1 MLHLLSPQSAPSST
15 ERKERQPCATV
26 GEEPGEGERTAS
38 ARTGGETSLSS
49 TTRTGREQRNLSS
62 RRSGGVAGSGAR
74 SLAAVGG
81 DPVSCRYVAVL
92 LRITKQP
99 NVSWIRSMVREPT
112 LQGTGRRFWS
122 PTPIPFSPTPL
133 PGRATHAGT
142 AFSRAMP

>member
-1 MLHLLSPQSAPSST
+1 MRSIRPVPSARSNPFMCSICYPLNPHRPRLREKRDNLVRLL
-15 ERKERQPCATV
+15 ERSLVREREPRQLELVERQACQAQ
-26 GEEPGEGERTAS
+26 PGLVE
-38 ARTGGETSLSS
+38 
-49 TTRTGREQRNLSS
+49 
-62 RRSGGVAGSGAR
+62 
-74 SLAAVGG
+74 G
-81 DPVSCRYVAVL
+81 DPVSRRYVAVL